1 MTNEEDERAA
11 HKAADERNKKIAYV
25 IGLTLVV
32 GVGWFVYD
40 QEYFGENAPTTQVS
54 IDADKASCV
63 EAIMTLTPFP
73 EKTDFLPD
81 VKAPGNDANRT
92 IQGRVELAD
101 EKGNMYRHLFTC
113 TMEYGAV
120 AKKEAVRG

>member
-1 MTNEEDERAA
+1 MTSEEDERAA

-25 IGLTLVV
+25 IGLALVV
-32 GVGWFVYD
+32 GVGWYVYD

-63 EAIMTLTPFP
+63 EAIKTLTPFP

-81 VKAPGNDANRT
+81 VKAPGNDAKRT

-101 EKGNMYRHLFTC
+101 DNGNMYRHLFTC
-113 TMEYGAV
+113 TMENGAI